1 MKKICN
7 TCNRLLDISCFYN
20 TTPKLYLN
28 KNDEVMTYRYT
39 SGICKECTSKNRYA
53 KLGLTPKGKNPVAEE
68 EIKPSADIDTDKLV
82 KIKVN
87 KNKVKWVYECLLENG
102 NVFVN
107 NKTRELLDPVKLE
120 IIGYIHERKYEN
132 GYIMTVVKEY

>member
-1 MKKICN
+1 MKKVCN

-28 KNDEVMTYRYT
+28 KNDEVMTYRYAVGT
-39 SGICKECTSKNRYA
+39 CKECMSKNRYA
-53 KLGLTPKGKNPVAEE
+53 KLGLTPKGKNQVAEE
-68 EIKPSADIDTDKLV
+68 TSDNIDTDKLV

-87 KNKVKWVYECLLENG
+87 KNKVKWVYESLLENG

-120 IIGYIHERKYEN
+120 IIGYIHERRYEN